1 VGRDYGRNDMRNRIA
16 HLAARLMAEDGIEDY
31 ARAKRKAARQ
41 AGMPDTRQLPSNEEI
56 DQALRVQQTLY
67 HKVEH
72 DARLRDLRVRALD
85 AMREF
90 AQFNP
95 HLTGSVLSGNAG
107 RYADIDLY
115 LFTDNSKAVE
125 LFLLDR
131 GSPYKTGES
140 RLYSGDQPVAAPVF
154 TISDRAVDVRMT
166 VLPGAA
172 ARLPIKGAPSGR
184 PMERARLHAVE
195 QLLDGQ

>member
-1 VGRDYGRNDMRNRIA
+1 MRSRLA

-41 AGMPDTRQLPSNEEI
+41 AGMPDTRQLPSNDEI

-67 HKVEH
+67 HKAEYEL
-72 DARLRDLRVRALD
+72 RLRDLRVRALD

-90 AQFNP
+90 ARFDP

-107 RYADIDLY
+107 RYANIDLC
-115 LFTDNSKAVE
+115 LFTDDTKAVE
-125 LFLLDR
+125 LFLLESGNSYR
-131 GSPYKTGES
+131 TGES

-154 TISDRAVDVRMT
+154 TVSSRAVEIRLT
-166 VLPGAA
+166 VLPGGA
-172 ARLPIKGAPSGR
+172 ARLPVKGTPGGR
-184 PMERARLHAVE
+184 PLERARLHAVE
-195 QLLDGQ
+195 KLLDGQ